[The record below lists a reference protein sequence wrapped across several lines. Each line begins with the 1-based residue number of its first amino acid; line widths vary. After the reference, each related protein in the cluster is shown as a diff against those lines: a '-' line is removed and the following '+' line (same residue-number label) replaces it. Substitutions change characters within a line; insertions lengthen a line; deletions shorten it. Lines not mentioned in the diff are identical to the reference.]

1 MVLDER
7 QIAFITCVNDEAEY
21 AECRHYLD
29 RLEIPEGYQV
39 DVISIRGASSGASG
53 YQAGMESSKARYKV
67 YLHQDTFIRHTGF
80 IADLL
85 KVFACDEQIGVV
97 GMIGNSEPGGE
108 LTNWNTGKIIESS
121 RQWNCGLP
129 LEKDV
134 FREVFAVDGLLMAT
148 QYDVPWREDIFDGWH
163 FYDISQC
170 MEFRRAGYKVAV
182 PWQKEAWCY
191 HDGVYSYQGMDRYY
205 DYYERF
211 VSEYGT
217 GDPEVIADPSKCDQ
231 GRAHAHKM
239 VDMERAMEELFA
251 VCGSGDR
258 GPLRELFLNGALH
271 EWECLNEY
279 ETVVCIDWQE
289 ENQQSELRFWEENMS
304 VSGLISKLHVLK
316 RALKRTEYDADDPE
330 TEPLWKQYSRYA
342 VLEVCRRYV
351 TDTDKICRKL

>member
-39 DVISIRGASSGASG
+39 DVISIRGASSVASG

-97 GMIGNSEPGGE
+97 GMIGNSESGGE

-121 RQWNCGLP
+121 RQWNCRFP

-217 GDPEVIADPSKCDQ
+217 GDPEVIADPSKFDQ